1 MTTVNTKQTTLGDVT
16 SCYFILQVI
25 DAQQA
30 ERTTGNDVTEEEPHP
45 YTISFFLFPH
55 KQTVESSESKGNKTS
70 HITQHDKKKLNSTK
84 GNYPWCFLKQ
94 RMQL

>member
-70 HITQHDKKKLNSTK
+70 HITQHDKKKLNSTE

-94 RMQL
+94 WMQL